1 MATCWVY
8 WLQRM
13 EWYCLEQ
20 LIKSSC
26 QLCPT
31 WSWLVG
37 WLTQGHQLH
46 RPLWAWESLFPVH
59 CMPFDTLS
67 LAHQHA
73 CKFQLAQSNES
84 EPKNFTWGT
93 AMAGLAPGR
102 TDVQLCGV
110 PVCVLCE
117 VLCIVYLL
125 CMEYLAQYTA
135 SCIFT
140 SLDTT
145 GEPSTSPVANSN
157 TVYEPLYVFFTDTQ
171 IGYSKLFWPTLFI
184 NTTLILHTTSVYFIQ
199 LAYIYIY
206 IYI

>member
-8 WLQRM
+8 WLQCM
-13 EWYCLEQ
+13 EWYCLKQ

-37 WLTQGHQLH
+37 WLTQEHQLH
-46 RPLWAWESLFPVH
+46 RPLWVWELLFPVH

-73 CKFQLAQSNES
+73 CKFQLAQTYES
-84 EPKNFTWGT
+84 EPKKLHMGYSR
-93 AMAGLAPGR
+93 GPAPGR

-110 PVCVLCE
+110 PVCLLCE

-125 CMEYLAQYTA
+125 YMEYLAQYTA

-140 SLDTT
+140 PLDTT
-145 GEPSTSPVANSN
+145 GEPSTSPVAHSN
-157 TVYEPLYVFFTDTQ
+157 TGYGLEPLYVFLTDTQ
-171 IGYSKLFWPTLFI
+171 IGYSKLFWPTFKPAI
-184 NTTLILHTTSVYFIQ
+184 T
-199 LAYIYIY
+199 
-206 IYI
+206 